1 MCRRIETLC
10 GLPVPDYPGFSFQI
24 TTRDPGGSRARV
36 GRLET
41 PHGTFDTPAFIFCG
55 TKAAVKTVTPAQVK
69 EAGTSIILSNTYHL
83 MLQPGA
89 DLVAKMGGLHRFMG
103 WDGPMLTDSG
113 GFQIFSLGHGSV
125 ADEIK
130 GRRDI
135 ARPKTLL
142 KISEKGAAFRSYID
156 GSKHLLTPEG
166 SIDIQRKLG
175 ADLIVTFD
183 ECTPYHSDR
192 KYTERSLRLS
202 NRWGDR
208 CIAEFER
215 GHDGRQALYG
225 ILQGGVYQDLRHE
238 AAAYVNDR
246 PYFGNAVGGTL
257 GGTSAEMDEVVG
269 HAMATLNRARP
280 THLLGIGGIRDI
292 FAGVAQGIDTFD
304 CVSPTRIA
312 RHGAALM
319 PGVKGE
325 RVNLKNARF
334 KDDAAPVDGT
344 CDCYCCRNFSRAYV
358 HHLIKAE
365 ELLGMQLLTQHNINV
380 MNRLMRDVQAA
391 IPEGRLGELRKRWV
405 AT

>member
-1 MCRRIETLC
+1 MTLT
-10 GLPVPDYPGFSFQI
+10 YPNFAFDIVAG
-24 TTRDPGGSRARV
+24 DPAGSRARC
-36 GRLET
+36 GRLTTPHGVLET
-41 PHGTFDTPAFIFCG
+41 PTFIFCA
-55 TKAAVKTVTPAQVK
+55 TKAAMKAASPAMLRAEK
-69 EAGTSIILSNTYHL
+69 TSIILSNTYHL

-142 KISEKGAAFRSYID
+142 KVNEKGAAFRSYID
-156 GSKHLLTPEG
+156 GRKHLLTPEG

-183 ECTPYHSDR
+183 ECTPFHSDR

-202 NRWGDR
+202 NRWADR
-208 CIAEFER
+208 CLAEFER
-215 GHDGRQALYG
+215 GDDGKQALYG
-225 ILQGGVYQDLRHE
+225 ILQGGIYEDLRDE
-238 AAAYVNDR
+238 AATFVNSR
-246 PYFGNAVGGTL
+246 PFFGNAVGGTL
-257 GGTSAEMDEVVG
+257 GGNTAQMDEVVG
-269 HAMATLNRARP
+269 YAMAKLNRDRP
-280 THLLGIGGIRDI
+280 THLLGIGGVRDI
-292 FAGVAQGIDTFD
+292 FAGVAQGIDSFD

-325 RVNLKNARF
+325 RVNLRNARF
-334 KDDAAPVDGT
+334 REDPLPIDET

-358 HHLIKAE
+358 HHLLKAE
-365 ELLGMQLLTQHNINV
+365 ELLGLQLLTQHNVAV
-380 MNRLMRDVQAA
+380 MNRLTREIRAA
-391 IPEGRLGELRKRWV
+391 IPAGRLGELRKTWV
-405 AT
+405 AE

>member
-1 MCRRIETLC
+1 VTLT
-10 GLPVPDYPGFSFQI
+10 YPNFAFDI
-24 TTRDPGGSRARV
+24 AATDPAGSRARV
-36 GRLET
+36 GRLTT
-41 PHGTFDTPAFIFCG
+41 PHGVLQTPAFIFCA
-55 TKAAVKTVTPAQVK
+55 TKAAMKAASPAMLREEK
-69 EAGTSIILSNTYHL
+69 TSIILSNTYHL

-89 DLVAKMGGLHRFMG
+89 DLVEKMGGLHRFMG

-130 GRRDI
+130 GRREI

-156 GSKHLLTPEG
+156 GRKHLLTPEG

-183 ECTPYHSDR
+183 ECTPFHSDR

-202 NRWGDR
+202 NRWADR
-208 CIAEFER
+208 CIAEFAR
-215 GHDGRQALYG
+215 GHTGKQALYG
-225 ILQGGVYQDLRHE
+225 ILQGGIYEDLRHE
-238 AAAYVNDR
+238 AAEFVNSR
-246 PYFGNAVGGTL
+246 PFFGNAVGGTL
-257 GGTSAEMDEVVG
+257 GGNTAQMDEVVG
-269 HAMATLNRARP
+269 YAMAKLDRARP

-292 FAGVAQGIDTFD
+292 FAGVAQGIDSFD

-325 RVNLKNARF
+325 RVNLRNARF
-334 KDDAAPVDGT
+334 RDDPAPIDEA
-344 CDCYCCRNFSRAYV
+344 CDCYCCRNFSRAYL
-358 HHLIKAE
+358 HHLLKAE
-365 ELLGMQLLTQHNINV
+365 ELLGLQLLTQHNIAV
-380 MNRLMRDVQAA
+380 MNRLTREIQAA
-391 IPEGRLGELRKRWV
+391 IPEGRLGELRKKWV
-405 AT
+405 AA

>member
-1 MCRRIETLC
+1 
-10 GLPVPDYPGFSFQI
+10 
-24 TTRDPGGSRARV
+24 
-36 GRLET
+36 
-41 PHGTFDTPAFIFCG
+41 
-55 TKAAVKTVTPAQVK
+55 
-69 EAGTSIILSNTYHL
+69 

-192 KYTERSLRLS
+192 TYTERSLRLS
-202 NRWGDR
+202 NRWADR

-215 GHDGRQALYG
+215 GHDGKQALYG

-238 AAAYVNDR
+238 AAEFVNDR
-246 PYFGNAVGGTL
+246 PFFGNAVGGTL
-257 GGTSAEMDEVVG
+257 GGTSGGDGRGRRPRDGEAEPPAPDAPARHRRHPRHLRRRRAG
-269 HAMATLNRARP
+269 HRHLRLRQPDPHRPPWRRLDAGREGRARQP
-280 THLLGIGGIRDI
+280 
-292 FAGVAQGIDTFD
+292 A
-304 CVSPTRIA
+304 S
-312 RHGAALM
+312 
-319 PGVKGE
+319 
-325 RVNLKNARF
+325 NARF
-334 KDDAAPVDGT
+334 RDDAAPIDET
-344 CDCYCCRNFSRAYV
+344 CDCYCCRNFIRAYV

-391 IPEGRLGELRKRWV
+391 IPEGTLDELQETLGANDASTGRTYAAIDAADLPRRARRARIV
-405 AT
+405 TVS

>member
-1 MCRRIETLC
+1 MTLT
-10 GLPVPDYPGFSFQI
+10 YPNFAFDILATDPAGSF
-24 TTRDPGGSRARV
+24 ARL
-36 GRLET
+36 GRLTT
-41 PHGTFDTPAFIFCG
+41 PHGVLETPAFIFCA
-55 TKAAVKTVTPAQVK
+55 TKAAMKAASPAMLRAEKTQ
-69 EAGTSIILSNTYHL
+69 IILSNTYHQ

-89 DLVAKMGGLHRFMG
+89 ELVAKMGGLHRFMG

-183 ECTPYHSDR
+183 ECTPYHSDKR
-192 KYTERSLRLS
+192 YTERSLRLS
-202 NRWGDR
+202 NRWANR
-208 CIAEFER
+208 CIVEFER
-215 GHDGRQALYG
+215 GADGKQALYG
-225 ILQGGVYQDLRHE
+225 ILQGGVHEDLRHE
-238 AAAYVNDR
+238 AAEFVNSR
-246 PYFGNAVGGTL
+246 PFFGNAVGGTL
-257 GGTSAEMDEVVG
+257 GGTTEEMDVVVG
-269 HAMATLNRARP
+269 HAMAKLNRQRP

-292 FAGVAQGIDTFD
+292 FAGIAQGIDTFD

-325 RVNLKNARF
+325 RVNLRNARF
-334 KDDAAPVDGT
+334 REDPDPIDES

-358 HHLIKAE
+358 HHLMKAE
-365 ELLGMQLLTQHNINV
+365 ELLGLQLLTQHNIAV
-380 MNRLMRDVQAA
+380 MNRLTRDLRAA
-391 IPEGRLGELRKRWV
+391 IPEGTLDKLRKRWV
-405 AT
+405 YDA

>member
-1 MCRRIETLC
+1 MTLA
-10 GLPVPDYPGFSFQI
+10 YPNFAFDI
-24 TTRDPGGSRARV
+24 LAEDPKGTRARR
-36 GRLET
+36 GRLTT
-41 PHGTFDTPAFIFCG
+41 PHGTLDTPAFIFCA
-55 TKAAVKTVTPAQVK
+55 TKAAMKAASPAALRDEKTQ
-69 EAGTSIILSNTYHL
+69 IILSNTYHL

-192 KYTERSLRLS
+192 TYTERSLRLS
-202 NRWGDR
+202 NRWADR
-208 CIAEFER
+208 CIAEFDR
-215 GHDGRQALYG
+215 GHDGKQALYG
-225 ILQGGVYQDLRHE
+225 ILQGGIYQDLRHE
-238 AAAYVNDR
+238 AAEFVSDR
-246 PYFGNAVGGTL
+246 PFFGNAVGGTL
-257 GGTSAEMDEVVG
+257 GADSAQMDEVVG
-269 HAMATLNRARP
+269 HAMEKLNRQRP

-334 KDDAAPVDGT
+334 KEDSAPIDES

-365 ELLGMQLLTQHNINV
+365 ELLGMQLLTQHNIAV
-380 MNRLMRDVQAA
+380 MNRLMREVQAA
-391 IPEGRLGELRKRWV
+391 IPEGRLSDLRKRWV
-405 AT
+405 ADEGPLTQ

>member
-1 MCRRIETLC
+1 LRE
-10 GLPVPDYPGFSFQI
+10 
-24 TTRDPGGSRARV
+24 
-36 GRLET
+36 E
-41 PHGTFDTPAFIFCG
+41 
-55 TKAAVKTVTPAQVK
+55 KTQ
-69 EAGTSIILSNTYHL
+69 IILSNTYHL

-192 KYTERSLRLS
+192 KYTERSLHLS
-202 NRWGDR
+202 NRWADR
-208 CIAEFER
+208 CLAEFDR
-215 GHDGRQALYG
+215 GAKGTQALYG
-225 ILQGGVYQDLRHE
+225 ILQGGVYRDLRHE

-246 PYFGNAVGGTL
+246 PFFGNAVGGTL
-257 GGTSAEMDEVVG
+257 GANSAQMDEVVSY
-269 HAMATLNRARP
+269 AMETLNRTRP
-280 THLLGIGGIRDI
+280 THLLGIGGFRDI

-334 KDDAAPVDGT
+334 KDDAAPVDET

-380 MNRLMRDVQAA
+380 MNRLMREVQAA
-391 IPEGRLGELRKRWV
+391 IPEGRLDDLRKRWV
-405 AT
+405 AD

>member
-1 MCRRIETLC
+1 
-10 GLPVPDYPGFSFQI
+10 
-24 TTRDPGGSRARV
+24 
-36 GRLET
+36 
-41 PHGTFDTPAFIFCG
+41 
-55 TKAAVKTVTPAQVK
+55 
-69 EAGTSIILSNTYHL
+69 
-83 MLQPGA
+83 
-89 DLVAKMGGLHRFMG
+89 MGGLHRFMG

-142 KISEKGAAFRSYID
+142 KISERGAAFRSYID
-156 GSKHLLTPEG
+156 GGKHLLTPEG

-192 KYTERSLRLS
+192 RYTERSLRLS

-208 CIAEFER
+208 CLAEFER
-215 GHDGRQALYG
+215 GHEGRQALYG
-225 ILQGGVYQDLRHE
+225 ILQGGVYRVLRHE
-238 AAAYVNDR
+238 AAAWVNDR
-246 PYFGNAVGGTL
+246 PFFGNAVGGTL

-269 HAMATLNRARP
+269 FAMEKLNRHRP
-280 THLLGIGGIRDI
+280 THLLGIGGFRDI

-319 PGVKGE
+319 PGAKGE

-334 KDDAAPVDGT
+334 REDAAPIEEA
-344 CDCYCCRNFSRAYV
+344 CDCYCCRNFSRAYL

-365 ELLGMQLLTQHNINV
+365 ELLGLQLLTQHNIAV
-380 MNRLMRDVQAA
+380 MNRLMREVRAA
-391 IPEGRLGELRKRWV
+391 IPEGRLEEVRRRWV
-405 AT
+405 VQ

>member
-1 MCRRIETLC
+1 MTLN
-10 GLPVPDYPGFSFQI
+10 YPTFAFGI
-24 TTRDPGGSRARV
+24 TARDPRGTHARV
-36 GRLET
+36 GRLVT
-41 PHGTFDTPAFIFCG
+41 PHGALETPAFIFCA
-55 TKAAVKTVTPAQVK
+55 TKAAMKAASPAMLRGEKTQ
-69 EAGTSIILSNTYHL
+69 IILSNTYHL

-89 DLVAKMGGLHRFMG
+89 DLVAKMGGLHKFMN

-156 GSKHLLTPEG
+156 GARHLLTPEG

-192 KYTERSLRLS
+192 TYTERSLRLS
-202 NRWGDR
+202 NRWADR

-215 GHDGRQALYG
+215 GNDGKQALYG
-225 ILQGGVYQDLRHE
+225 ILQGGVYDDLRHE
-238 AAAYVNDR
+238 AAEFVNSR
-246 PYFGNAVGGTL
+246 PFFGNAVGGTL
-257 GGTSAEMDEVVG
+257 GGTTEEMDQVVG
-269 HAMATLNRARP
+269 FAMAKLNRDRP
-280 THLLGIGGIRDI
+280 THLLGIGGMRDI
-292 FAGVAQGIDTFD
+292 FAGVEQGIDTFD

-325 RVNLKNARF
+325 RVNLRNARF
-334 KDDAAPVDGT
+334 REDPAPIDKS
-344 CDCYCCRNFSRAYV
+344 CDCYCCRNFSRAYL

-365 ELLGMQLLTQHNINV
+365 ELLSLQLLTQHNIAV
-380 MNRLMRDVQAA
+380 MNRLTREIRAA

-405 AT
+405 AE

>member
-1 MCRRIETLC
+1 MAILEAALHVCRALV
-10 GLPVPDYPGFSFQI
+10 LPREDRRAYEARSDGEYRSPHDAAYPNFAFDI
-24 TTRDPGGSRARV
+24 VAEDPQGTRARR
-36 GRLET
+36 GRLTT
-41 PHGTFDTPAFIFCG
+41 PHGTLETPAFIFCA
-55 TKAAVKTVTPAQVK
+55 TKAAMKACSPAGLREEKDADHPLQ
-69 EAGTSIILSNTYHL
+69 HL
-83 MLQPGA
+83 PPDAAARCRPGREDGRVAPLHGLGRA
-89 DLVAKMGGLHRFMG
+89 DADR
-103 WDGPMLTDSG
+103 SG

-202 NRWGDR
+202 NRWADR

-215 GHDGRQALYG
+215 GHDGKQALYG

-246 PYFGNAVGGTL
+246 PFFGNAVGGTL
-257 GGTSAEMDEVVG
+257 GADSVQMDEVVG
-269 HAMATLNRARP
+269 HAMEKLKRDRP

-304 CVSPTRIA
+304 ASAPRA
-312 RHGAALM
+312 
-319 PGVKGE
+319 GVM
-325 RVNLKNARF
+325 
-334 KDDAAPVDGT
+334 AP
-344 CDCYCCRNFSRAYV
+344 
-358 HHLIKAE
+358 L
-365 ELLGMQLLTQHNINV
+365 
-380 MNRLMRDVQAA
+380 
-391 IPEGRLGELRKRWV
+391 
-405 AT
+405 

>member
-1 MCRRIETLC
+1 MTLT
-10 GLPVPDYPGFSFQI
+10 YPNFAFEI
-24 TTRDPGGSRARV
+24 VARDPNGTQARR
-36 GRLET
+36 GRLAT
-41 PHGTFDTPAFIFCG
+41 PHGVLDTPAFIFCA
-55 TKAAVKTVTPAQVK
+55 TKAAMKAASPAALREEKTQ
-69 EAGTSIILSNTYHL
+69 IILSNTYHL

-89 DLVAKMGGLHRFMG
+89 DLMARMGGLHRFMG

-125 ADEIK
+125 ANEIK

-225 ILQGGVYQDLRHE
+225 ILQGGIYRDLRQE

-246 PYFGNAVGGTL
+246 PFFGNAVGGTL
-257 GGTSAEMDEVVG
+257 GGSSAQMDEVVG
-269 HAMATLNRARP
+269 FAMETLNRHRP
-280 THLLGIGGIRDI
+280 THLLGIGGFRDI

-304 CVSPTRIA
+304 CVSPTRVA

-319 PGVKGE
+319 PGAKGE

-334 KDDAAPVDGT
+334 RDDPAPIDET

-365 ELLGMQLLTQHNINV
+365 ELLGPQLLTQHNVAV
-380 MNRLMRDVQAA
+380 MNRLMREIQAA
-391 IPEGRLGELRKRWV
+391 IPEGRLAELRKRWV
-405 AT
+405 AD

>member
-1 MCRRIETLC
+1 MAGGEALRMTLA
-10 GLPVPDYPGFSFQI
+10 YPHFAFDI
-24 TTRDPGGSRARV
+24 VAEDPRGTRARR
-36 GRLET
+36 GRLTT
-41 PHGTFDTPAFIFCG
+41 PHGTLDTPAFIFCA
-55 TKAAVKTVTPAQVK
+55 TKAAMKACSPAALRAERTQ
-69 EAGTSIILSNTYHL
+69 IILSNTYHL

-89 DLVAKMGGLHRFMG
+89 ELIAKIGGLHRFMG

-130 GRRDI
+130 GRRAI

-175 ADLIVTFD
+175 ADFIVTFD

-192 KYTERSLRLS
+192 KYTECSLRLS
-202 NRWGDR
+202 NRWADR
-208 CIAEFER
+208 CLAEFDR

-225 ILQGGVYQDLRHE
+225 ILQGGVYRDLRHE

-246 PYFGNAVGGTL
+246 PFFGNAVGGTL

-269 HAMATLNRARP
+269 HAMETLNRTRP
-280 THLLGIGGIRDI
+280 THLLGIGGFRDI

-319 PGVKGE
+319 PAAKGE

-334 KDDAAPVDGT
+334 REDAAPIDEH

-365 ELLGMQLLTQHNINV
+365 ELLGLQLLTQHNIAL
-380 MNRLMRDVQAA
+380 MNRLMREVQAA
-391 IPEGRLGELRKRWV
+391 IPEGRLDELRKRWV
-405 AT
+405 PDQ